1 MIGSEEFEIA
11 NTKLIVL
18 KNSFES
24 YDDQFERIQS
34 YLSNDP
40 DSAILRITAILEDIF
55 KKIWNQVLQN
65 SEPPSTLF
73 EILQNDSI
81 KQVIPNNILSRIHNL
96 RILGNL
102 SRHSSIDAP
111 ASTEDA
117 LISIHLLFTVMNWY
131 RSQFFDLPEL
141 PEPVQAQLT
150 FREYL
155 KQMFTDY
162 RTLSLILFQA
172 IFCYGLFRYHEYLPS
187 DLEAPFKYTYEGVFT
202 NFGVSSSVF
211 SMIYCMVLILVSS
224 IFAWSIFKE
233 FRKQGY
239 ISRIWSFE
247 LMFFVVFNGQFIFLA
262 ILDPFTV
269 LW

>member
-1 MIGSEEFEIA
+1 MKRSDEFEIA
-11 NTKLIVL
+11 STKLIVL
-18 KNSFES
+18 KNSFET
-24 YDDQFERIQS
+24 YKDQFEKIQS
-34 YLSNDP
+34 HLENDA
-40 DSAILRITAILEDIF
+40 DSVILRITAILEDVF
-55 KKIWNQVLQN
+55 KGIWGQITLSTN
-65 SEPPSTLF
+65 PPQSLF

-102 SRHSSIDAP
+102 SRHASIEAP
-111 ASTEDA
+111 ASIEDA

-150 FREYL
+150 FKAYL
-155 KQMFTDY
+155 KQMFTDF
-162 RTLSLILFQA
+162 RTILLIIFQV
-172 IFCYGLFRYHEYLPS
+172 ILCFGLFRYHAFLPS

-211 SMIYCMVLILVSS
+211 SLLYCFALIIITS

-233 FRKQGY
+233 FRKQGFQA
-239 ISRIWSFE
+239 RVWSFE
-247 LMFFVVFNGQFIFLA
+247 LMFFVVFNIQFILLA
-262 ILDPFTV
+262 LLDPLTNI
-269 LW
+269 W